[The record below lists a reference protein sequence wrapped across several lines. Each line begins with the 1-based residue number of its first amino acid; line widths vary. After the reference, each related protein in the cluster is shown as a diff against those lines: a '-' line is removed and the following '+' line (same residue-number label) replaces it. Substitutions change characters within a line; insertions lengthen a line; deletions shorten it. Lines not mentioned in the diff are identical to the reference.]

1 MKQLPISVKVA
12 QRSVSVV
19 VDASFAFSPLGLLTT
34 MRLARVA
41 DVWLPRAL
49 RDILDNDALYRSRP
63 GQLGA
68 YWLPPASRDEML
80 ERMVAALT
88 PWQRAWTYGRLSAQV
103 HWIGE
108 ARYESALPDRGDGTM
123 LPRFEACCAALD
135 SRLAL
140 RQTPMRASALDDCTR
155 DSLALACALQ
165 PEPVVIL
172 AARPH
177 GYEEP
182 TICGYLAGAGIE
194 ARRLAHPAAAPLLR
208 DLGLVDALMPVIAT
222 EQSAALLHL
231 VAPGA
236 LALPDGW
243 TDDDWSLDEM
253 PEQGGLLRSHV
264 WDGALVLW
272 HPVEPAPLEA
282 AS

>member
-1 MKQLPISVKVA
+1 MNQLPISVKVA

-41 DVWLPRAL
+41 HVWLPRAL
-49 RDILDNDALYRSRP
+49 RTILDNDSLYRARP

-68 YWLPPASRDEML
+68 YWLPPASREEML
-80 ERMVAALT
+80 ERMAAALM
-88 PWQRAWTYGRLSAQV
+88 PWHQAWTYGRLSTQV

-108 ARYESALPDRGDGTM
+108 ARYESAMPDRGDGTM
-123 LPRFEACCAALD
+123 LPRFEACSAALD

-140 RQTPMRASALDDCTR
+140 RQVSSPSALDDCAR

-172 AARPH
+172 AACPRL
-177 GYEEP
+177 GQEP
-182 TICGYLAGAGIE
+182 AICGYLAGADIE
-194 ARRLAHPAAAPLLR
+194 ARRLPHPASTTLLR
-208 DLGLVDALMPVIAT
+208 DLGLAEALMPAIAT
-222 EQSAALLHL
+222 EQSVALLHL

-236 LALPDGW
+236 LALPDTW
-243 TDDDWSLDEM
+243 SDDDWSLDEM
-253 PEQGGLLRSHV
+253 PDQGEELRPYV
-264 WDGALVLW
+264 WDGAMVLW
-272 HPVEPAPLEA
+272 QPVEA

>member
-1 MKQLPISVKVA
+1 MNQLPISVKVA

-41 DVWLPRAL
+41 HVWLPRAL
-49 RDILDNDALYRSRP
+49 RSILDNDALYRRQP

-68 YWLPPASRDEML
+68 YWLPPASREEIL
-80 ERMVAALT
+80 ERMAAALI
-88 PWQRAWTYGRLSAQV
+88 PWQQAWTYGRLSTQV
-103 HWIGE
+103 HWIGD
-108 ARYESALPDRGDGTM
+108 ARYESVMPDRGDGTM

-135 SRLAL
+135 SRLTL
-140 RQTPMRASALDDCTR
+140 RQAPPSSALDDCAR

-165 PEPVVIL
+165 PEPVVII
-172 AARPH
+172 AACPDRD
-177 GYEEP
+177 EEP
-182 TICGYLAGAGIE
+182 AICGYLAIADIE
-194 ARRLAHPAAAPLLR
+194 ARRLSHPAAAPLFR
-208 DLGLVDALMPVIAT
+208 DLGLAEALMPVIAT
-222 EQSAALLHL
+222 EQSVALLHL

-236 LALPDGW
+236 LALPDSW
-243 TDDDWSLDEM
+243 SDDDWSLEEM
-253 PEQGGLLRSHV
+253 PDEGEGLRPYI

-272 HPVEPAPLEA
+272 QPVGL

>member
-1 MKQLPISVKVA
+1 MNQLPISVKVA

-19 VDASFAFSPLGLLTT
+19 MDASFAFSPLGLLTT

-49 RDILDNDALYRSRP
+49 RGILDNDALYRSRP

-68 YWLPPASRDEML
+68 YWLPPASREEML
-80 ERMVAALT
+80 GRMVAALT
-88 PWQRAWTYGRLSAQV
+88 PWQQAWTYGRLSSQV

-108 ARYESALPDRGDGTM
+108 ARYESAMPDRGDATM
-123 LPRFEACCAALD
+123 LPRFEACSAALD

-140 RQTPMRASALDDCTR
+140 RQPPSPSALDDCAR

-182 TICGYLAGAGIE
+182 AICGYLAGAGIE

-236 LALPDGW
+236 LALPDSW
-243 TDDDWSLDEM
+243 SDDDWSLDEM
-253 PEQGGLLRSHV
+253 PDQGEGLRPYV
-264 WDGALVLW
+264 WDGAMVLW
-272 HPVEPAPLEA
+272 HPVEPAPLEPV
-282 AS
+282 S